1 MRHQTA
7 ALRKPPTTGACRA
20 VSDPL
25 LVKHMRQLMLDFTIR
40 TFKPEDVAQKPG
52 RTAHGVNLAEPGGRA
67 RTQRVAGT
75 KAGERGR

>member
-1 MRHQTA
+1 
-7 ALRKPPTTGACRA
+7 
-20 VSDPL
+20 
-25 LVKHMRQLMLDFTIR
+25 MRQLMLDFTIR